1 MNLRALF
8 SVAWQAL
15 ILNAFRSILTMLGII
30 IGVGAVITSMA
41 IGNGARAAVAAQLAR
56 LGSNLIVIV
65 PGNIVQAGV
74 SLGAG
79 AKQSLLVGDA
89 TAIAR
94 LIPGVA
100 AVAPQASMTAQVVA
114 GDNNWS
120 TSILGTTPPWLQAQA
135 WTVATG
141 RFFTFQENR
150 EMAKVAVL
158 GQTVANNLFPGQNPI
173 GQTVIVRNVPF
184 QVIGVL
190 ASKGQTGFG
199 RDQDD
204 QVVIPL
210 NSLQIRL
217 TGQNW
222 LGSITVSAQS
232 PDQVASI
239 INSIDA
245 LLRLRHGLTPS
256 QPDDFSIRNISN
268 VQQAASE
275 TSRVQSLLLAGVAA
289 VSLVVGGIGIM
300 NIMLVSV
307 TERTREIGI
316 RMAVGAREYDVLLQF
331 LVEAVVLALIGGV
344 IGILLGLLASLLAS
358 VFGGWS
364 VIVSPLSITLSF
376 GFAALIGIIFGFYP
390 ARRASLLNPI
400 EALRHE

>member
-1 MNLRALF
+1 MNARALF
-8 SVAWQAL
+8 AVAWQAL
-15 ILNAFRSILTMLGII
+15 VLNAFRSVLTMLGII

-56 LGSNLIVIV
+56 LGSNLVVIV
-65 PGNIVQAGV
+65 PGNIVQGGV

-79 AKQSLLVGDA
+79 ARQSLLAGDA
-89 TAIAR
+89 TAIAQQ
-94 LIPGVA
+94 IPGAA
-100 AVAPQASMTAQVVA
+100 AVAPQAGMTAQVVA
-114 GDNNWS
+114 GNNNWS
-120 TSILGTTPPWLQAQA
+120 TQILGTTPSWLQAQA
-135 WTVATG
+135 WTMG
-141 RFFTFQENR
+141 SGQFFTFEQNR

-158 GQTVANNLFPGQNPI
+158 GQTVANNLFPNENPI
-173 GQTVIVRNVPF
+173 GKGIIIRNVPF

-222 LGSITVSAQS
+222 LGAITISAQS
-232 PDQVASI
+232 PDQVDSI
-239 INSIDA
+239 ISSSEA
-245 LLRLRHGLTPS
+245 LLRLRHGLAPK

-289 VSLVVGGIGIM
+289 VSLIVGGIGIM

-316 RMAVGAREYDVLLQF
+316 RMAVGAKERDVLMQF
-331 LVEAVVLALIGGV
+331 LVEAIVLALIGGV
-344 IGILLGLLASLLAS
+344 IGILVGLLASWLAS
-358 VFGGWS
+358 VLGGWT
-364 VIVSPLSITLSF
+364 VIVSPVSIIMSF
-376 GFAALIGIIFGFYP
+376 TFAALVGIVFGFYP
-390 ARRASLLNPI
+390 ARRASVLNPI

>member
-1 MNLRALF
+1 MTLTALF

-15 ILNAFRSILTMLGII
+15 RLNAFRSILTMLGII

-56 LGSNLIVIV
+56 LGSNLVIVV
-65 PGNIVQAGV
+65 PGNIVQGGV
-74 SLGAG
+74 SLGQG
-79 AKQSLLVGDA
+79 ARQSLVAGDA
-89 TAIAR
+89 AAIAQQ
-94 LIPGVA
+94 IPGVA
-100 AVAPQASMTAQVVA
+100 AVAPQASTTAQVVA
-114 GDNNWS
+114 GNNNWS
-120 TSILGTTPPWLQAQA
+120 TSILGTTPAWLQAQA
-135 WTVATG
+135 WSVASG
-141 RFFTFQENR
+141 RFFTYAENR
-150 EMAKVAVL
+150 EMAKVAVV
-158 GQTVANNLFPGQNPI
+158 GQTVAANLFPNANPV
-173 GQTVIVRNVPF
+173 GQTIIVRNVPF
-184 QVIGVL
+184 QVVGVL

-217 TGQNW
+217 TGQQW
-222 LGSITVSAQS
+222 LGSITISAQS
-232 PDQVASI
+232 PDQVQSI
-239 INSIDA
+239 ISSTES

-275 TSRVQSLLLAGVAA
+275 ASKVQSLLLAGVAA
-289 VSLVVGGIGIM
+289 VSLIVGGIGIM

-316 RMAVGAREYDVLLQF
+316 RMAVGARERDVLLQF
-331 LVEAVVLALIGGV
+331 LVEAVALALAGGV
-344 IGILLGLLASLLAS
+344 IGILLGVLASLGASLA
-358 VFGGWS
+358 GGWT
-364 VIVSPLSITLSF
+364 VIVSPLSIMLSF